1 MKSLALYYSL
11 TPHNDA
17 VKKIYNNAVVDNSS
31 GIVNSTSI
39 AGVKSEDKFSSS
51 EKDLKTEFHLNIWK
65 VEEGILP
72 MRPRFYFDFG
82 VMFPKEYKQLC
93 LYLPFNIEGTPKDL
107 SSLVLQKTETL
118 SAVFN
123 EETSVWQNS
132 SPNFYNVRFT
142 EDEKRK
148 FFFYKLSDMNFDISE
163 FLVDEMKEGIFLKVF
178 INGEPGHEEPKDINS
193 DYIYVRFRVLLEKGN
208 TFIRTESISND
219 LLQAAFSSTDL
230 IDIRVNES
238 RVLHSKIKE
247 HMALHTFN
255 PCEFEKV
262 HLFYMVDTREN
273 VDNGS
278 SLKQDTRI
286 VENEQWGEYIPK
298 TSLHNTTFVAYHWK
312 KRRKCLDEEKNKK
325 EDAIKSFNVFFS
337 TIYPQSNV
345 PRLFAYLFVAVI
357 IGFLGSMLTFHI
369 TQLYCNWW
377 PSWIRPIVLSIMLLF
392 VLGYFVKRNFG
403 GKRFEF
409 FRKR

>member
-1 MKSLALYYSL
+1 
-11 TPHNDA
+11 
-17 VKKIYNNAVVDNSS
+17 
-31 GIVNSTSI
+31 
-39 AGVKSEDKFSSS
+39 
-51 EKDLKTEFHLNIWK
+51 
-65 VEEGILP
+65 
-72 MRPRFYFDFG
+72 
-82 VMFPKEYKQLC
+82 
-93 LYLPFNIEGTPKDL
+93 
-107 SSLVLQKTETL
+107 
-118 SAVFN
+118 
-123 EETSVWQNS
+123 
-132 SPNFYNVRFT
+132 
-142 EDEKRK
+142 
-148 FFFYKLSDMNFDISE
+148 
-163 FLVDEMKEGIFLKVF
+163 
-178 INGEPGHEEPKDINS
+178 
-193 DYIYVRFRVLLEKGN
+193 
-208 TFIRTESISND
+208 
-219 LLQAAFSSTDL
+219 
-230 IDIRVNES
+230 
-238 RVLHSKIKE
+238 
-247 HMALHTFN
+247 MALHTFN